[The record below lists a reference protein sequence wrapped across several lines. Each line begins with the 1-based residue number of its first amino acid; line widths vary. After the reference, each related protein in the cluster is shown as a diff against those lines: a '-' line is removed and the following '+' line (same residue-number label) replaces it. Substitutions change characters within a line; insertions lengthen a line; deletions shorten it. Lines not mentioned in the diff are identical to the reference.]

1 MQGSLRRIF
10 TGALF
15 FAITFAL
22 AVLGYVRV
30 GWSILDSVY
39 MVVITTFGV
48 GYGEVHPIDTPDKK
62 ILTILVIVAGTSSAV
77 YMVGGFVQMITE
89 GEINKALGARKMTRT
104 IETLEQHV
112 IICGFGRMGQILARK
127 MVDAKL
133 PFVVIDNNA
142 ERIAKAE
149 ALNYLV
155 RIGNATDEAILYAAG
170 IDRAKVLATVLPDDA
185 INVFIT
191 LTARELNPKLMIL
204 SRGELPSTEKKLRL
218 AGADQVVLPAAISA
232 LRMSHMITHPATLDF
247 LNQDDGRRSLNE
259 LLAQVDVQVDE
270 LAIAP
275 GSPMVGATIGDVEF
289 RGKGTFIIVAL
300 RQADGTTINHP
311 GQALILAEGDAVIV
325 MGHRGDIP
333 KFVRRYVIKRPG
345 QYRGAS
351 FRLPNQ

>member
-22 AVLGYVRV
+22 AVIGYVMA
-30 GWSILDSVY
+30 GWSVLDSVY

-48 GYGEVHPIDTPDKK
+48 GYGEVRPIDTPDKK

-89 GEINKALGARKMTRT
+89 GEINKALGARKMTRA

-127 MVDAKL
+127 IADANL
-133 PFVVIDNNA
+133 PFVVIDNNP

-149 ALNYLV
+149 TLNYLV
-155 RIGNATDEAILYAAG
+155 RLGSATDEAILYAAG

-185 INVFIT
+185 VNVFIT
-191 LTARELNPKLMIL
+191 LI
-204 SRGELPSTEKKLRL
+204 
-218 AGADQVVLPAAISA
+218 
-232 LRMSHMITHPATLDF
+232 
-247 LNQDDGRRSLNE
+247 
-259 LLAQVDVQVDE
+259 
-270 LAIAP
+270 
-275 GSPMVGATIGDVEF
+275 GATIGDIEF

-311 GQALILAEGDAVIV
+311 NQSLTLAEGDAVIV

-333 KFVRRYVIKRPG
+333 KFVRRHVVKRPG
-345 QYRGAS
+345 RYRGAT
-351 FRLPNQ
+351 F